1 MGADREQDLRN
12 LGGAFYKVKW
22 TSHLVYAKSVG
33 PDLLSGVRKM
43 SILTGGSRVSLGREH
58 LLISTWD

>member
-1 MGADREQDLRN
+1 MGADREQALGI

-22 TSHLVYAKSVG
+22 TSHLAYAKNVG

-43 SILTGGSRVSLGREH
+43 NILTSGSRVSLGREH

>member
-1 MGADREQDLRN
+1 MGADREQDLGT

-22 TSHLVYAKSVG
+22 TSHLAYAKSVG

-43 SILTGGSRVSLGREH
+43 NILTGGSRVSLGREH
-58 LLISTWD
+58 LLISTWG